1 MKSRRWWALGAIVL
15 SVLVIGFDTT
25 ILNVALP
32 TLGGA
37 VHASNSQLQWIVDAY
52 VLVFAGLLL
61 PAGALGDRYGRKR
74 LLIIGLAL
82 FGGASVLGALVDNPG
97 QLIAVRAVMGVG
109 AAIITPI
116 TLAILP
122 VLFSEQERG
131 KAIAFVTAGI
141 GLGIPLGPLVGGYLL
156 KHFWWGS
163 IFLVNV
169 PAAVVALIA
178 VALLIPESRDP
189 AGRRVDVTGGVLS
202 TIGLVAFVYGIIEAP
217 DKGWRSP
224 VVIGA
229 LALGV
234 AVLALFVV
242 QQRRS
247 RYPMIDLG
255 LFGSRRFL
263 WGSTAATLTSFALF
277 GVLFV
282 IPQYLQLVRGSDA
295 LGSGV
300 RLLPLIGGLLVAAPL
315 SERLIH
321 FVGNKIPVT
330 IGMTV
335 IAVGLAW
342 GARTG
347 FDTGY
352 GQVAAWMVTLGVGT
366 GLALTPAMD
375 AVLGALPSAR
385 AGSGSALTMTMRQVG
400 GALGVAILGSV
411 LAGAYAAQAP
421 AAGRESLPAA
431 AVYAAKTGDLAVLV
445 GGQHA
450 YLHAMDQV
458 LLVCAA
464 VALLGALAA
473 AAFLPARG
481 PRSLSER
488 PSVSARQPSRAAVP
502 VAEEESSHEL
512 ARLA

>member
-1 MKSRRWWALGAIVL
+1 MNPRRWWALGALVL
-15 SVLVIGFDTT
+15 SVLVLGFDMT

-74 LLIIGLAL
+74 LLLIGLAL
-82 FGGASVLGALVDNPG
+82 FGGASALGALVDDPG
-97 QLIAVRAVMGVG
+97 QLIAVRAAMGVG
-109 AAIITPI
+109 AAILTPI
-116 TLAILP
+116 TIAILP
-122 VLFSEQERG
+122 ALFADKERG
-131 KAIAFVTAGI
+131 KAIALVTVGI

-156 KHFWWGS
+156 THFWWGS

-169 PAAVVALIA
+169 PAAGLALVA
-178 VALLIPESRDP
+178 VALLVPESRDP
-189 AGRRVDVTGGVLS
+189 AGRRVDLAGGALS
-202 TIGLVAFVYGIIEAP
+202 TVGLVAFVYGIIEVP

-224 VVIGA
+224 VVLGT

-234 AVLALFVV
+234 AVLALFVA

-255 LFGSRRFL
+255 LFGSARFL
-263 WGSTAATLTSFALF
+263 WGSTTATLAGFALF
-277 GVLFV
+277 GVLFAV
-282 IPQYLQLVRGSDA
+282 PQYLQLVRGADA
-295 LGSGV
+295 LGTGM
-300 RLLPLIGGLLVAAPL
+300 RILPLVGGLLVASPL

-321 FVGNKIPVT
+321 FVGNKIPAAA
-330 IGMTV
+330 GLAV
-335 IAVGLAW
+335 IAGGLAW

-352 GQVAAWMVTLGVGT
+352 GQVAAWMATIGVGT

-375 AVLGALPSAR
+375 AVLGALPPAR

-431 AVYAAKTGDLAVLV
+431 AAYAARTGDPAVLV

-450 YLHAMDQV
+450 YLHAMDRV

-464 VALLGALAA
+464 VALLGALSAA
-473 AAFLPARG
+473 LFLPAR
-481 PRSLSER
+481 
-488 PSVSARQPSRAAVP
+488 QPSAAAVP
-502 VAEEESSHEL
+502 AGEEESVHEL